1 MPLNPFKVKA
11 SRKILEDAG
20 VGVGDRVKVHFAT
33 SSYGGVRHE
42 SDHEGV
48 ITEMDDW
55 IKIAGRSTLHLP
67 ITSIEAAER
76 ISR

>member
-1 MPLNPFKVKA
+1 MPLNPFKLKEA
-11 SRKILEDAG
+11 RKILEAAG
-20 VGVGDRVKVHFAT
+20 AGVGDRVKVHWAT
-33 SSYGGVRHE
+33 SNYGGVRHE

-67 ITSIEAAER
+67 ITSIESAER
-76 ISR
+76 IS